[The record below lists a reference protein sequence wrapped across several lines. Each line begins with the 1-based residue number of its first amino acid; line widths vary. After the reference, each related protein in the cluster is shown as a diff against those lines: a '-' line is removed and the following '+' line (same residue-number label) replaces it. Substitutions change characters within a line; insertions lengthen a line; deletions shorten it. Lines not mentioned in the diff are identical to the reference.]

1 MFLKCIYGIMLKFVY
16 GYKSYF
22 SDVRVLFYGDLIEIF
37 FLWIVMVVMDGSED
51 FRFVFYCKYI

>member
-1 MFLKCIYGIMLKFVY
+1 MLKFVY
-16 GYKSYF
+16 GYKGYF